1 MRHSLPL
8 AGIVAQY
15 KAIRTAS
22 LLGGMVTLGLLASQA
37 HATGKSTQDMSADMA
52 SHHSDMPNVG
62 DDGLRCPA
70 GAVHIAEVRGIL
82 RQGGDSGQDQLL
94 GAASVEVCANDATKF
109 SDIVIRG
116 ASTADTGNTS
126 AGEKTGVD
134 GTIQIRG
141 RTAQMDSNIYAPISA
156 ADLAQCAQQQD
167 SAPPAQDGA
176 AVCKPHPFVASFSG
190 TWVFGIG
197 KWTNF
202 HVGTDTAGN
211 PITLMVRISNGPL
224 E

>member
-8 AGIVAQY
+8 AGIKAQY
-15 KAIRTAS
+15 KALRTAS
-22 LLGGMVTLGLLASQA
+22 LLSGMITLNLLASPA
-37 HATGKSTQDMSADMA
+37 HAAEKSAQDAPSGATG
-52 SHHSDMPNVG
+52 HHSDIPNTG

-70 GAVHIAEVRGIL
+70 GAVHIAEIRGIL
-82 RQGGDSGQDQLL
+82 HPGGDAGQDQLL
-94 GAASVEVCANDATKF
+94 GAASVEVCANDPTKF

-116 ASTADTGNTS
+116 ASTADTGVTS
-126 AGEKTGVD
+126 AGEKTGVN

-167 SAPPAQDGA
+167 SAPPTQDGSTQ
-176 AVCKPHPFVASFSG
+176 CKPHPFVASFSG

>member
-8 AGIVAQY
+8 AGTMVQY
-15 KAIRTAS
+15 KAIRAAS
-22 LLGGMVTLGLLASQA
+22 LLGGLITLGLLTSPA
-37 HATGKSTQDMSADMA
+37 HAAGKQAQDTPSSTS
-52 SHHSDMPNVG
+52 SRGPETG

-82 RQGGDSGQDQLL
+82 RQGGETGQDQLL

-116 ASTADTGNTS
+116 ASTVDTGSTS

-167 SAPPAQDGA
+167 SAPPSQDGA
-176 AVCKPHPFVASFSG
+176 ATCKPHPFVASFSG
-190 TWVFGIG
+190 TWVFGTG

-211 PITLMVRISNGPL
+211 PITLMVRITNGPL